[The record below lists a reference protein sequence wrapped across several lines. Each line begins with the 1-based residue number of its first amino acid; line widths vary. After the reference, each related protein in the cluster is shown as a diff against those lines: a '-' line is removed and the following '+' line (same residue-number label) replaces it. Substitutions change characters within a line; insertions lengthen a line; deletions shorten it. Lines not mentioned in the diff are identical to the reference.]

1 MSWILWSLCCR
12 SIRGWLPSWPL
23 YSGRT
28 TFVSPTSTKRGH
40 EAPQS
45 RADTFIS
52 RRATPIID
60 ADFERV
66 EGRNRTDDTLREAAA
81 NNQQSNEEQPL
92 GSKSLLEMALESDPS
107 WNVTRIPFMN
117 GPNFIDVKLAFMAE
131 LDGVQYGIG
140 IPSDHAAAVTIER
153 KDGQVINL
161 SPDNPENEEMIQIM
175 AGQLQEHVGKNL
187 TLKQTPRILTIQG
200 PLEEHTKDWREKL
213 VPEPAAPKALLDQT
227 DEDLKFFHDFMKKE
241 LGEEEYKKTL
251 QESPADI
258 DPDLL
263 DLFGD
268 FSSQTSMEDL
278 FSEIQDDGEDLFIKE
293 MEDFVNKKLSHD
305 GVALKL
311 LSYSLQDGNK
321 YSVVH
326 PLKPVALV
334 AKYTE
339 DGEDIRFDLLDTKDA
354 ELLIPRL
361 EESCREELEKAG
373 LTGDSITK

>member
-1 MSWILWSLCCR
+1 
-12 SIRGWLPSWPL
+12 
-23 YSGRT
+23 
-28 TFVSPTSTKRGH
+28 
-40 EAPQS
+40 
-45 RADTFIS
+45 
-52 RRATPIID
+52 
-60 ADFERV
+60 
-66 EGRNRTDDTLREAAA
+66 
-81 NNQQSNEEQPL
+81 
-92 GSKSLLEMALESDPS
+92 
-107 WNVTRIPFMN
+107 
-117 GPNFIDVKLAFMAE
+117 
-131 LDGVQYGIG
+131 
-140 IPSDHAAAVTIER
+140 
-153 KDGQVINL
+153 
-161 SPDNPENEEMIQIM
+161 
-175 AGQLQEHVGKNL
+175 
-187 TLKQTPRILTIQG
+187 
-200 PLEEHTKDWREKL
+200 
-213 VPEPAAPKALLDQT
+213 
-227 DEDLKFFHDFMKKE
+227 MKKE

-251 QESPADI
+251 QESPSDN